1 MKEENEMDVKHD
13 EQALENSSANQEEM
27 ATPKE
32 AVEDEAMDVVSEIP
46 AKEETPAAVE
56 KEEIPAQE
64 TIAEPEPLDVETTE
78 AVGEESPSEEIQ
90 VVEASEVKAEETTTA
105 AHHEF
110 VDEHDDEEEE
120 EEEET
125 AKDESESTSK
135 EAVQEVVA
143 LPKLEDLEPEEL
155 LALALKVFQ
164 DEPLQRIGR
173 KMDEISQVFFAKL
186 KEIRDEK
193 LHAFKEENGDALD
206 FEWEHPLRQPFK
218 ELINN
223 FRKAREKF
231 QKELDEVLQANLSRR
246 EQLIEQLKE
255 LIHSRE
261 EFHKVIDQ
269 FKAIQEAW
277 REAGQVP
284 RTASSDLWR
293 NYHFHLENFYDYLD
307 LNKEFRDLHFQKN
320 LEFKE
325 DLIKRAEAL
334 LEKTSI
340 KDAFRELQ
348 SLHKIW
354 KEESGPVSPELREDV
369 WQRFSAVSKK
379 LHEKRQEYLNKVG
392 EKHAAN
398 FALKSA
404 ICEKVEAL
412 HQSLPDSHK
421 GWQELMET
429 LKTINDEYRKIGRA
443 GDKENQEVWERYR
456 AALNHINKEK
466 NSFYSVLKDA
476 YKDNLHK
483 RQELIEK
490 AESLMDSNDWKAT
503 TDALKKLQREWK
515 EIGPVPAKL
524 SRKTWD
530 RFQKACNG
538 FFARMKEHREVE
550 DLAYEE
556 NYQQKE
562 QLLAELEA
570 LQPTGNMEQDKS
582 VLKELMTRWRA
593 VGFVPRSKM
602 GIENN
607 FQKLLNLKMNKLGG
621 KGHSDRVRFET
632 KVEILQSQ
640 GNRKEISSELS
651 QLMRRMR
658 EAEDELKQMEANS
671 LMFTNTGNKKN
682 PMLEMIEKKIEQQRD
697 ILKQL
702 REQKKMMDLA
712 MRPKPAAEEST
723 EVPAEPKDE

>member
-1 MKEENEMDVKHD
+1 MKEEKEMDVKHE
-13 EQALENSSANQEEM
+13 EQALENSSANQEEI

-46 AKEETPAAVE
+46 AKEETPEAVE

-64 TIAEPEPLDVETTE
+64 TIAEPEPLEVETTE
-78 AVGEESPSEEIQ
+78 AVGEESPSIEIQ

-110 VDEHDDEEEE
+110 VDEHEDDDH

-125 AKDESESTSK
+125 EKGESESALA
-135 EAVQEVVA
+135 EAAQEIVA

-476 YKDNLHK
+476 YKENLHK

-723 EVPAEPKDE
+723 EEPAEPKDE

>member
-1 MKEENEMDVKHD
+1 MKEENEMDVKHE
-13 EQALENSSANQEEM
+13 EQSLENSSAAPEETATQQET
-27 ATPKE
+27 AAE
-32 AVEDEAMDVVSEIP
+32 AVNEVANENTEEEQALAM
-46 AKEETPAAVE
+46 EEPVE
-56 KEEIPAQE
+56 
-64 TIAEPEPLDVETTE
+64 
-78 AVGEESPSEEIQ
+78 
-90 VVEASEVKAEETTTA
+90 EASEKPEEEKVEETSASSEQSPIEVLPEVETSAEKVVEKTIT

-110 VDEHDDEEEE
+110 VDDHEEDDHEEEE
-120 EEEET
+120 ESDKG
-125 AKDESESTSK
+125 KDGSAGEDPS
-135 EAVQEVVA
+135 QEVVA
-143 LPKLEDLEPEEL
+143 LPMLEDLEPEAL

-173 KMDEISQVFFAKL
+173 KMEEISQVFFAKL

-193 LHAFKEENGDALD
+193 LNAFKEEVGDALD

-218 ELINN
+218 DLINN
-223 FRKAREKF
+223 FRKAREKY
-231 QKELDEVLQANLSRR
+231 QKELDEILQANLSRR
-246 EQLIEQLKE
+246 EELIEQLKE

-334 LEKTSI
+334 LEKSSI
-340 KDAFRELQ
+340 KEAFRELQ

-379 LHEKRQEYLNKVG
+379 LHEKRQEYFEKVG

-398 FALKSA
+398 FELKSA

-412 HQSLPDSHK
+412 HQSLPDNHK

-466 NSFYSVLKDA
+466 NSFYAVLKDA

-503 TDALKKLQREWK
+503 TDALKRLQREWK

-530 RFQKACNG
+530 RFQKACNS

-550 DLAYEE
+550 DAAYEE
-556 NYQQKE
+556 NYKQKE
-562 QLLAELEA
+562 LLLAELEA
-570 LQPTGNMEQDKS
+570 LAPSGNMEQDKS

-632 KVEILQSQ
+632 KVEILQAQ
-640 GNRKEISSELS
+640 GNKKEISSELS
-651 QLMRRMR
+651 QLMRRIR
-658 EAEDELKQMEANS
+658 EVEDELKQMEANS
-671 LMFTNTGNKKN
+671 LMFANTGNKKN

-697 ILKQL
+697 MLKQL
-702 REQKKMMDLA
+702 LEQKKMMDLA
-712 MRPKPAAEEST
+712 MRPKPVAEEAQ
-723 EVPAEPKDE
+723 EDNPEPKDE